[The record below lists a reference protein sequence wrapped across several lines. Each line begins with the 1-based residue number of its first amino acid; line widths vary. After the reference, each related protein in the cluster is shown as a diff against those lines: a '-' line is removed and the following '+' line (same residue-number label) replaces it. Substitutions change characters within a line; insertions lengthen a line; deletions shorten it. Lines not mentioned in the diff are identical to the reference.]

1 LDAGTVPGVSTR
13 SVLSACGRQDDY
25 TGDIMTRSAKTAFE
39 LPGPQNIFIVHAGD
53 DTFPLPARVTAAAA
67 GRMLSSGD
75 NHMDT

>member
-1 LDAGTVPGVSTR
+1 
-13 SVLSACGRQDDY
+13 
-25 TGDIMTRSAKTAFE
+25 MTRSAKTAFE